1 MARQVQLRRGT
12 AVQHNTFTG
21 VVGELTMN
29 TTNNSLRLHDGAT
42 VGGYEMLKSNLSN
55 AILQAA
61 STFSL
66 LDSAGNATV
75 KITNVADPTA
85 PQDVATKAYVDANAG
100 GGSIDNLTDVDTSTT
115 PPVIGQFL
123 SWDGNNWV
131 PADGSSV
138 GSINDLSDVDIVGIV
153 NGQFLRWDGAKFVEH
168 TLSLAD
174 ISDANTLATQAE
186 LDTTQASVGLNAN
199 GSRPNYVPL
208 PHIILNTDTV
218 IQAIGKIDTEL
229 KEQQSIDDALN
240 ISIGA
245 VNGVK
250 NNYTSL
256 NYINN
261 ADDLVEAISSL
272 DGELATKVDVNDVGT
287 SGVDKVLR
295 LDANGKLNSNLLDG
309 ALPAISGASLTNVSK
324 PLSISTKAL
333 NYTSQSNTL
342 FVHYNLEDLLVTL
355 HDTASNGDVFYIQ
368 LEAGFTRTTLNTAN
382 ASAVYKGL
390 VYSNPNPIVLNENPS
405 GLYELRFIDDGNN
418 AYWYVNALSSS
429 LHTLNNVDI
438 NAIANGQTIVWDQA
452 QGLFI
457 PSNIITNTTSIQQEI
472 QEIETTLGAYIAN
485 TGEWVQ
491 PNGTTHIDTATSFSD
506 ALDKLDTAIETK
518 LATAGFTNATIKAKI
533 AEDITGLN
541 ADSVDGIQGGN
552 ITTLNGVQTITG
564 NKTFTGNVDLT
575 GSASVTVTTN
585 PLANG
590 NEVASA
596 TFVRALIAGAGGVS
610 QLDDLTDVVIT
621 NPTANKQA
629 LIHDGV
635 TFVNRQLGSADL
647 SDSNTLA
654 TTITTTAIQN
664 ELDTTQASVGLDGNG
679 VLPVYISTHYIA
691 DNDSHHLSLGNLDNA
706 LANTDASLAGLT
718 VTVGT
723 KLPSADFTATNIKNL
738 VNADNTGLNA
748 DLLDNLNS
756 TAFVQVTSLDTN
768 AGNVLG
774 AIPTLDANGHI
785 KTTQLPDLAITHV
798 ESGLLANRP
807 IADANNEGD
816 IYITTDTFQTFIST
830 GTDWSEILNPN
841 ATSIAELQTEIDD
854 TQTSLGLNN
863 DGSRPVYSSTNYI
876 LNADSHHVAI
886 GKLDTQTK
894 ANTDSLDLLGT
905 ASLLDDAD
913 IFKVANAFNEIAG
926 DNVAKANART
936 NLSLGTASTKDI
948 GTANGNVVELG
959 ADGLPIVSG
968 INLTALPSIDKLSD
982 VITTGAN
989 APANGQFLSW
999 NGTNWIPANANAYTD
1014 EDARNA
1020 VGTALENG
1028 NSVGI
1033 SFTNNDGNNTIE
1045 AVVTLASTDL
1055 TDTANIARLDATQT
1069 FTNPITLGATS
1080 FVTTPAGA
1088 VGNEIASAT
1097 FVRGLIAGAGGV
1109 TQLHDLADV
1118 EITNPT
1124 ANKQAL
1130 IHNGTTFVNRVLASS
1145 DLSDIADFATT
1156 VYVDTEIT
1164 NLNLGTASTY
1174 DAGTLNGQVLLLS
1187 ADNTLPVLSGVNLT
1201 GVVLSTEKGANSG
1214 VATLDGSGKIPTS
1227 QLPNL
1232 AITTTTSDIF
1242 DNRPVAS
1249 NDNEGDFYITTDT
1262 HQTFISGGAVAG
1274 WYEIDVP
1281 YVTADQAILNELD
1294 TTQLSVG
1301 LNPDGSRPNYSGA
1314 PHNILNTDTV
1324 IQAIDKLD
1332 VQVHNAHTELT
1343 AFDTS
1348 IGATNGVKSNFGST
1362 NYIQNGENIV
1372 TAISTLDAQVKTN
1385 TDAIAL
1391 KLDTATYTANDVLTK
1406 IKTVDGHGS
1415 GLDADTI
1422 DGIEG
1427 SNLATLNG
1435 NNTFTG
1441 INNFSGVITK
1451 ISGANSS
1458 FQVESANDNLTK
1470 FSINANNGDTEIQ
1483 GALTVNGTTTLAIAT
1498 ATSPNAGDDSTRI
1511 ATTAW
1516 VQDEIAGFNPI
1527 ASLDDLTDVVI
1538 GGVALSPSQTLRYN
1552 GAEFVNSQLA
1562 STDLSDTADLIRV
1575 GDNATTASQWD
1586 NSITLTLGTDL
1597 SGNVS
1602 FDGSAGVTL
1611 NATITTKTITFSES
1625 GVGADTK
1632 AISLG
1637 DTIKF
1642 AGATNETVVSLDTV
1656 NNEFL
1661 IGLSENVEIQGNLTV
1676 GGDLNVVGSVTSINT
1691 TNLEIK
1697 DSMILLSDGTVGAPV
1712 NDSGFIIERG
1722 TSANAS
1728 LFWDEGNDRFE
1739 FITGTGLTSLTTDV
1753 SLTGGTLSF
1762 VNVKMGGLITDS
1774 ISSISG
1780 TLTLNDVVVLTNAPA
1795 LGDDSNK
1802 VATTAWVQDE
1812 LVNIGAV
1819 NSLGDLSDV
1828 ILGLDGGN
1836 GVALAEGQALRF
1848 DAGTNK
1854 FRNGKLSLND
1864 LNGVST
1870 GVLVDGHVLR
1880 SNGTTWTN
1888 SLLSASDL
1896 SDSNTLA
1903 RLNNPN
1909 FTGTPTAPTAIA
1921 NTNTTQLATTAFV
1934 NTAITNLG
1942 LGNMAFE
1949 DTTSFLQVAN
1959 NLSDLNNTT
1968 TARTNLGLGNVATLN
1983 TGTGVN
1989 QVLKFTVADT
1999 LPAVSGAN
2007 LTSLG
2012 SINTLSDVTVNLPTN
2027 VQVLKWNNT
2036 EWINTQLAST
2046 DLNDSG
2052 DLARLASPALT
2063 GNPTAPTQP
2072 ANTNNT
2078 TIATT
2083 AFVQQ
2088 EISNASIG
2096 DLSNVDLTNNANG
2109 KVLQYNGADFVPVS
2123 LANTDIS
2130 GLGTASTKD
2139 AGTLAN
2145 QVLLLSVNNT
2155 LPVLDGTNLTGLV
2168 LSTDYDDLDVLNK
2181 IKNVDGS
2188 GSGLDADL
2196 LDGLNSTAFL
2206 QVANNLS
2213 DLNNTT
2219 TARTNLG
2226 LGSSATYNAGTGA
2239 NEVLLLTNANTLP
2252 ALDGNNLTGVV
2263 KTTDYTANDVLSKLV
2278 TVDGTGSGLDADLL
2292 DGLNSL
2298 DFLQVGNNLFEL
2310 SADPTLARTNLGLG
2324 NSSTYNAGTGA
2335 NEVLLLNANSTLP
2348 ALSGANL
2355 TSLPSIDTLSDVN
2368 VNTNTITEGQLL
2380 SWDDTNNE
2388 FVARSVGDLSNVV
2401 LDNRNTTF
2409 SAELRATTQANNNNS
2424 TLVATTAFVQ
2434 SVLSGSGLN
2443 PNDFFQLV
2451 NLFNEIAGNAV
2462 DQAIARNNLGL
2473 GSASTYNVGLSAG
2486 DIPVLDSLGRTP
2498 DSVDYGS
2505 VADVYNANTD
2515 FTIDYQDA
2523 GVDGSTPLNAESLF
2537 QEVLVYANEDY
2548 GCLIS

>member
-1 MARQVQLRRGT
+1 MSRQVQLRRGT
-12 AVQHNTFTG
+12 TVQHQTFTG
-21 VVGELTMN
+21 LVGELTMN
-29 TTNNSLRLHDGAT
+29 TTNNSLRLHDNIT
-42 VGGYEMLKSNLSN
+42 VGGHEMLKSNLSN
-55 AILQAA
+55 VLINANG
-61 STFSL
+61 TFNL
-66 LDSAGNATV
+66 LDNLSGV
-75 KITNVADPTA
+75 SIRITNVADPVNA
-85 PQDVATKAYVDANAG
+85 QDVATKSYVDANAG
-100 GGSIDNLTDVDTSTT
+100 AGSIDNLSDVDTSTN

-123 SWDGNNWV
+123 SWDGNNWI

-138 GSINDLSDVDIVGIV
+138 GSINDLSDVDLTGIL
-153 NGQFLRWDGAKFVEH
+153 NGQFLKWNGVAFVPAN
-168 TLSLAD
+168 LSLAD

-186 LDTTQASVGLNAN
+186 LDTTQTSVGLNAN

-208 PHIILNTDTV
+208 PHIILNTDTIV
-218 IQAIGKIDTEL
+218 QAIGKIDTEL
-229 KEQQSIDDALN
+229 KEQQSIDSAFDT
-240 ISIGA
+240 SIGA
-245 VNGVK
+245 VAGVK
-250 NNYTSL
+250 NNFTST

-272 DGELATKVDVNDVGT
+272 DGELATKVDVNDVAT
-287 SGVDKVLR
+287 SGANKVLR

-309 ALPAISGASLTNVSK
+309 ALPAISGASLTDVSK
-324 PLSISTKAL
+324 PLTLSTKAL

-355 HDTASNGDVFYIQ
+355 HNTASNGDVFYIQ
-368 LEAGFTRTTLNTAN
+368 LESGFTRTTLSTAN
-382 ASAVYKGL
+382 VSAVYKGL
-390 VYSNPNPIVLNENPS
+390 VYNNPNPIVLNENPG

-418 AYWYVNALSSS
+418 AYWYVNPLSSS
-429 LHTLNNVDI
+429 LHTLNNVEI
-438 NAIANGQTIVWDQA
+438 NTIADGQTIVWDQA

-457 PSNIITNTTSIQQEI
+457 PSNIITNTTSILQEI
-472 QEIETTLGAYIAN
+472 QEIETTLGAYIDN
-485 TGEWVQ
+485 TGEWVN

-518 LATAGFTNATIKAKI
+518 LSTASFTNANIKAKI
-533 AEDITGLN
+533 AEDNTGLN

-564 NKTFTGNVDLT
+564 NKTFTGTVDLT

-610 QLDDLTDVVIT
+610 QLDDLSDVVIT
-621 NPTANKQA
+621 NPTANKQT
-629 LIHDGV
+629 LIHDGI
-635 TFVNRQLGSADL
+635 TFVNRQLAVADL

-654 TTITTTAIQN
+654 TTITTTNIQN
-664 ELDTTQASVGLDGNG
+664 ELDTTQTSVGLDGNG
-679 VLPVYISTHYIA
+679 ALPVYISTHYIN

-706 LANTDASLAGLT
+706 LANTDANVTNLT

-748 DLLDNLNS
+748 DLLDGS
-756 TAFVQVTSLDTN
+756 HKADFVLVSSLDTN

-774 AIPTLDANGHI
+774 AIVTLDANGHI
-785 KTTQLPDLAITHV
+785 KTNQLPDLAITHV
-798 ESGLLANRP
+798 ESGLLADRP
-807 IADANNEGD
+807 APSVDNEGD

-830 GTDWSEILNPN
+830 GTSWSEILNPN
-841 ATSIAELQTEIDD
+841 STSIADLQNELNT
-854 TQTSLGLNN
+854 TQTSVGLNPN
-863 DGSRPVYSSTNYI
+863 GALPNYSSTNYI
-876 LNADSHHVAI
+876 ANIDSHHVAI
-886 GKLDTQTK
+886 GNLDTQIK
-894 ANTDSLDLLGT
+894 SNTDSLALLGD
-905 ASLLDDAD
+905 ASLLDDSD
-913 IFKVANAFNEIAG
+913 IFLVANAFSEIAG
-926 DNVAKANART
+926 NNVAKDNART
-936 NLSLGTASTKDI
+936 NLGLGTSATKNT

-959 ADGLPIVSG
+959 ADGLPIISG
-968 INLTALPSIDKLSD
+968 VNLTALPSIDKLSD

-989 APANGQFLSW
+989 TPANGQFLSW
-999 NGTNWIPANANAYTD
+999 NGTNWIPANATAYTD
-1014 EDARNA
+1014 EDARDA

-1109 TQLHDLADV
+1109 TQLDDLADV
-1118 EITNPT
+1118 VINNPT
-1124 ANKQAL
+1124 NKQAL

-1145 DLSDIADFATT
+1145 DLSDIADLATK
-1156 VYVDTEIT
+1156 VYVDTEIN

-1187 ADNTLPVLSGVNLT
+1187 ADNTLPALSGVNLT

-1232 AITTTTSDIF
+1232 AITTTTSGLF
-1242 DNRPVAS
+1242 ANRPVAS

-1281 YVTADQAILNELD
+1281 YASADQAIQNELD
-1294 TTQLSVG
+1294 TTQSSVG
-1301 LNPDGSRPNYSGA
+1301 LNPDGSRPNYSGS
-1314 PHNILNTDTV
+1314 PHNILNTDTI
-1324 IQAIDKLD
+1324 IQAVSKLD
-1332 VQVHNAHTELT
+1332 VQVHDAHTELT
-1343 AFDTS
+1343 SFDTS
-1348 IGATNGVKSNFGST
+1348 IGATNGVKANFTST

-1385 TDAIAL
+1385 TDDIAL
-1391 KLDTATYTANDVLTK
+1391 KLDTATYTANDVLDK

-1415 GLDADTI
+1415 GLDADTV

-1427 SNLATLNG
+1427 SNIATLDGVQTIIG
-1435 NNTFTG
+1435 NKT
-1441 INNFSGVITK
+1441 FSGLTTFSGSTTK
-1451 ISGANSS
+1451 ITGMNSS
-1458 FQVESANDNLTK
+1458 FEVESANDNLTK
-1470 FSINANNGDTEIQ
+1470 FFINANNGDTEIE

-1552 GAEFVNSQLA
+1552 GAEFVNTQLA
-1562 STDLSDTADLIRV
+1562 STDLSDTANLIRV
-1575 GDNATTASQWD
+1575 GDNATTSSQWD
-1586 NSITLTLGTDL
+1586 NSITLTLGSDL

-1602 FDGSAGVTL
+1602 FDGSASVTL

-1625 GVGADTK
+1625 GVGADSK

-1642 AGATNETVVSLDTV
+1642 AGATNQTVVSLDTV
-1656 NNEFL
+1656 NNEFT
-1661 IGLSENVEIQGNLTV
+1661 IGLANDVTLQGNLT
-1676 GGDLNVVGSVTSINT
+1676 LNS
-1691 TNLEIK
+1691 
-1697 DSMILLSDGTVGAPV
+1697 
-1712 NDSGFIIERG
+1712 
-1722 TSANAS
+1722 
-1728 LFWDEGNDRFE
+1728 
-1739 FITGTGLTSLTTDV
+1739 
-1753 SLTGGTLSF
+1753 
-1762 VNVKMGGLITDS
+1762 S
-1774 ISSISG
+1774 ISTTSG
-1780 TLTLNDVVVLTNAPA
+1780 TLTLNDVVVLANAPA

-1802 VATTAWVQDE
+1802 VPTTAWVQNE

-1819 NSLGDLSDV
+1819 NSLDDLTDV
-1828 ILGLDGGN
+1828 ILGVDGGN

-1848 DAGTNK
+1848 DAGSNK
-1854 FRNGKLSLND
+1854 FRNEKLGLND
-1864 LNGVST
+1864 INGVSV
-1870 GVLVDGHVLR
+1870 GVLADGHVLR
-1880 SNGTTWTN
+1880 SNGTTWSN

-1909 FTGTPTAPTAIA
+1909 FTGIPTAPTAIA
-1921 NTNTTQLATTAFV
+1921 GTNTTQLATTAFV
-1934 NTAITNLG
+1934 NTAINNLG

-1968 TARTNLGLGNVATLN
+1968 TARTNLGLGNVATLD

-1989 QVLKFTVADT
+1989 QVLKFDVADT
-1999 LPAVSGAN
+1999 LPAISGAN

-2012 SINTLSDVTVNLPTN
+2012 SINTLSDVTVTLPTN

-2072 ANTNNT
+2072 ADTNDT

-2088 EISNASIG
+2088 EISNASVG
-2096 DLSNVDLTNNANG
+2096 DLANVDLTNNANG

-2123 LANTDIS
+2123 LSNNDIS
-2130 GLGTASTKD
+2130 GLGSASTKD

-2168 LSTDYDDLDVLNK
+2168 LSSDYEDLDVLNK

-2188 GSGLDADL
+2188 
-2196 LDGLNSTAFL
+2196 
-2206 QVANNLS
+2206 
-2213 DLNNTT
+2213 
-2219 TARTNLG
+2219 
-2226 LGSSATYNAGTGA
+2226 
-2239 NEVLLLTNANTLP
+2239 
-2252 ALDGNNLTGVV
+2252 
-2263 KTTDYTANDVLSKLV
+2263 
-2278 TVDGTGSGLDADLL
+2278 GSGLDADLL

-2310 SADPTLARTNLGLG
+2310 SANPTFARTNLGLGSSATKDAGTGANEVLLLSQANTLPVLDGTNLTGLVLSTDYTANDVLAKLVTVDGDGSNLDADLLDGSHKTDFLLKADNLSGLADNATARTNLGLG

-2335 NEVLLLNANSTLP
+2335 NEVLLLTQATTLP

-2388 FVARSVGDLSNVV
+2388 FVARSVGSLSNVV

-2409 SAELRATTQANNNNS
+2409 SAELRATTQASNNNS

-2434 SVLSGSGLN
+2434 SILSGAGLN

-2462 DQAIARNNLGL
+2462 NQAIARSNLGL

-2515 FTIDYQDA
+2515 FTIDYQNA
-2523 GVDGSTPLNAESLF
+2523 GVDGATPLNAEELF